1 MTAKVRAWARLS
13 GCLAL
18 LAVLAPTAGPAP
30 ALGASTLAATAA
42 APLPSPSFG
51 QEFVKFYVVTEADQ
65 GRPEGLV
72 EIAARLL
79 GATGRAAEIYHLN
92 AGRRQPDGGKLT
104 DGMRLRSGWLLVLPW
119 DAVGHDVRYGV
130 LPTEGAAAP
139 SSPPTPVRTGADWA
153 HDRMAVDQAWGRT
166 HGAGILVAVVD
177 SGVDA
182 DVPQLSG
189 RVTVGADIPAGTERG
204 NIDRLGSGTAM
215 AGIVAAA
222 PARPDDSR
230 VVGLAPAA
238 MILPLRV
245 VDKTPEAKPTD
256 AATAIE
262 VAASA
267 GARVITLGAY
277 VDPTDEM
284 VLDAVKSALA
294 HDVVVVAPAPTVPVA
309 DAETPAVP
317 KLNGLLL
324 VGGVG
329 PDGQPA
335 ANHRPDTVDVLAP
348 GIDVASLGTRG
359 SGIRSSSGTQYAAA
373 FVAGAA
379 ALVRSAYPN
388 LNATQVAHRIKATAE
403 GAGQDEPDPLAGWG
417 MINPNAAVTVA
428 LAAETPLAAAP
439 EAGASPL
446 RALTIGIVVV
456 AGLAAV
462 ALLARRSPER
472 IAEAVATTATTAA
485 GARGAGAETS
495 AAADEIPGADRAQ
508 PAAGPIGAPPAGAVD
523 TDRERSRARVEDGRP
538 GTASRPEAG
547 PTASGHR

>member
-1 MTAKVRAWARLS
+1 MTAKVRAWTSLS

-18 LAVLAPTAGPAP
+18 LAVLAPTADPAP
-30 ALGASTLAATAA
+30 AFGAPAPAAS

-65 GRPEGLV
+65 GRPEGLT

-92 AGRRQPDGGKLT
+92 AGRQQPDGGKLT
-104 DGMRLRSGWLLVLPW
+104 DAKRLRSGWLLVLPW

-130 LPTEGAAAP
+130 LPTEAPATP
-139 SSPPTPVRTGADWA
+139 SSPPTPLRTGGDWA

-166 HGAGILVAVVD
+166 HGAGILVAVID

-245 VDKTPEAKPTD
+245 VDRMPEAKPAD

-267 GARVITLGAY
+267 GARVITLGGY

-309 DAETPAVP
+309 DAETAAVP

-348 GIDVASLGTRG
+348 GIDVASLGTSG
-359 SGIRSSSGTQYAAA
+359 SGVRSSSGTQYAAA

-417 MINPNAAVTVA
+417 MINPNAAVTAA

-439 EAGASPL
+439 EAGVNPL

-456 AGLAAV
+456 TGLAAV
-462 ALLARRSPER
+462 VLLARPTPGR
-472 IAEAVATTATTAA
+472 TAA
-485 GARGAGAETS
+485 GGAPTAPTAAVARGAGPETS
-495 AAADEIPGADRAQ
+495 ATADEIPGADRTH
-508 PAAGPIGAPPAGAVD
+508 PAAGPIGVPPAGSADVD
-523 TDRERSRARVEDGRP
+523 RSTPRSGARVGDGRP